1 MSSTTTNVLRGR
13 HASEQQPS
21 AYSFGGSTMTVLV
34 PGAETGGAFSLVHIR
49 KRADSST
56 PRHLHDFETEVSY
69 VLEGTLGLETSA
81 GVAHLGKHE
90 WHVLSPQRAHRVFN
104 DSPSEVREL
113 LLCAPAIFDK
123 LVATAGEPVAAFSDP
138 RAITEEAIKSI
149 STHAPNFGVRLFRE
163 APDEP
168 STSHERAEVER
179 LEAWGGQFEVL
190 ATLGDQDEAIA
201 LLRFTL
207 HPGAGDGWVQA
218 SVVSGGG
225 IDGVLPRRRRLAGDD
240 ERGRCERRSRCT
252 LRPQEPERRGGNRPD
267 RFHPRN
273 ASPAA
278 FDRRR
283 RPGAGPGFDALVRE
297 SWYCAPGRQCC
308 DRIAPLQPNDFP
320 RGSAS
325 RV

>member
-21 AYSFGGSTMTVLV
+21 AYSFVGSTMTVLV

-113 LLCAPAIFDK
+113 LLCVPAIFDK

-207 HPGAGDGWVQA
+207 HPGGVMPPATVGYGQALYLVAGSMEFSLDGGGWRAMTSAAAA
-218 SVVSGGG
+218 SV
-225 IDGVLPRRRRLAGDD
+225 A
-240 ERGRCERRSRCT
+240 
-252 LRPQEPERRGGNRPD
+252 
-267 RFHPRN
+267 
-273 ASPAA
+273 PAA
-278 FDRRR
+278 RYALRNPSDTEATVLIVSSLGMLRLLRSIG
-283 RPGAGPGFDALVRE
+283 GA
-297 SWYCAPGRQCC
+297 APAQG
-308 DRIAPLQPNDFP
+308 L
-320 RGSAS
+320 AS
-325 RV
+325 MLW